1 MIQWICTSN
10 AGVLDLIPGRGNKI
24 PLATWWDQKKKKKL
38 RAGIHS
44 FIYLSIHS
52 FIYSWHWA
60 HCVSKGITNT
70 LACRGQARNVN
81 EPSTQS
87 KNIFS

>member
-1 MIQWICTSN
+1 MV
-10 AGVLDLIPGRGNKI
+10 GP
-24 PLATWWDQKKKKKL
+24 KKKKKL
-38 RAGIHS
+38 RAGVNS
-44 FIYLSIHS
+44 FICS
-52 FIYSWHWA
+52 FTYSWHWA